1 MVLADYFSKHKE
13 SDDDPYGL
21 VSVSFCCF
29 EIYLSH
35 LGLDTLN
42 VYSTRSKT

>member
-1 MVLADYFSKHKE
+1 MVLADYFSRQIE

-29 EIYLSH
+29 EMYLSY
-35 LGLDTLN
+35 LG
-42 VYSTRSKT
+42 